1 MGKRVYVG
9 LRFQTYKSPS
19 WRGSD
24 EQSQWN
30 NKPGAPIL
38 HCKSKAERKLEIVWA
53 FKLSKPNSNNTI
65 PLTRPHLPKQFY
77 QLETITQMPK
87 TVKDIFHSDHH
98 NYVLETGL
106 RSTVSLFGRSDLFV
120 SQLFPSVCLHHKV
133 TISGCY
139 IVSSIQAAYFSH
151 FHFKV
156 QHKFKI
162 LFS

>member
-24 EQSQWN
+24 GQSQWN

-65 PLTRPHLPKQFY
+65 PLTRPHFPKQFY
-77 QLETITQMPK
+77 QLETITQMPDCEGHFPFK
-87 TVKDIFHSDHH
+87 P
-98 NYVLETGL
+98 
-106 RSTVSLFGRSDLFV
+106 
-120 SQLFPSVCLHHKV
+120 SQLCLGNRAEINCISFRKIRSLCKSALSFCMFAPQGYNFWLLHCV
-133 TISGCY
+133 QYSGCL
-139 IVSSIQAAYFSH
+139 
-151 FHFKV
+151 
-156 QHKFKI
+156 I
-162 LFS
+162 LSFPL